1 MTRVRRYPRWCA
13 MLALAAATAFGA
25 EAPPIFDAHLHY
37 NAAAAAAY
45 PVPAA
50 LEVLRSNGVR
60 AILATSVPNDGT
72 RALLAAGSPDVR

>member
-1 MTRVRRYPRWCA
+1 